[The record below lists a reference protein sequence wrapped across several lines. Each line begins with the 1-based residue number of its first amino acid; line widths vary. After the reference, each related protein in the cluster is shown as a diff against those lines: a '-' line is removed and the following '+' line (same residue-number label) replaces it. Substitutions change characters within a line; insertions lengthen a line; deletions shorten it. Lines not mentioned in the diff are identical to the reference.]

1 MTASQARSR
10 LVLASGSAARREMM
24 SAAGLVFDV
33 VPAAI
38 DEDGLRETLRSQMPA
53 PSPNEIA
60 LALARAK
67 ATDVSRARPDD
78 LVIGS
83 DQVLCVGEDLLD
95 KPATVDDVRATLMR
109 LRGTTHAL
117 VSAVALAENGQVVW
131 DAIRT
136 ARLSMHALSDAD
148 LETYLTAQAPA
159 VIGCVGGYQ
168 IEGAGVRLFD
178 EIEGDHFTILGM
190 PLVPLLKELRRRQE
204 IAG

>member
-1 MTASQARSR
+1 MTVSQTRSR

-24 SAAGLVFDV
+24 TAAGLMFDV

-38 DEDGLRETLRSQMPA
+38 NEGRLRETLLSDTPR
-53 PSPNEIA
+53 PSPDAIA

-67 ATDVSRARPDD
+67 AVDVSRARPDD

-83 DQVLCVGEDLLD
+83 DQVLSVGDDLLD
-95 KPATVDDVRATLMR
+95 KPATVDDVRTTLMR
-109 LRGTTHAL
+109 LRGTTHML
-117 VSAVALAENGQVVW
+117 VSAVALAEKGEVVW
-131 DAIRT
+131 DVVRT
-136 ARLSMHALSDAD
+136 ARLTMHALSDAE
-148 LETYLTAQAPA
+148 LETYLTDQAPA

-190 PLVPLLKELRRRQE
+190 PLVPLLKELRRRGE